1 MQFQNDFV
9 NSLQSLEMLSKEEE
23 SENESLSDNS
33 QGSEKIPQEKA
44 SVNLEKDEDD
54 FQTTQDSRIV
64 SIVRKYRLISVE

>member
-9 NSLQSLEMLSKEEE
+9 NSLQSLEMLSEEEE
-23 SENESLSDNS
+23 SENKSLSDNS
-33 QGSEKIPQEKA
+33 QGSEKILQEKA

-54 FQTTQDSRIV
+54 FQTIQDSRIV

>member
-1 MQFQNDFV
+1 
-9 NSLQSLEMLSKEEE
+9 MLSEEEE

>member
-9 NSLQSLEMLSKEEE
+9 NSLQSLEMLSEEEE